1 MHPSTHFLSQPMYTR
16 LIVRKVLRELTL
28 IANGHKSNENI
39 LSVGNYRK
47 WDIQEIKENNRP
59 TFHL

>member
-1 MHPSTHFLSQPMYTR
+1 MYTR